1 MNIPLYI
8 RIVRM
13 NGSLANKDSDYT
25 EIQFVCNVCII
36 QLREKTFTTDPRP
49 RVHKETENEDQAQ
62 DQTYK
67 LQLLDK
73 KSFKFDEFFTI
84 LFGG

>member
-1 MNIPLYI
+1 MVLTAILW
-8 RIVRM
+8 
-13 NGSLANKDSDYT
+13 
-25 EIQFVCNVCII
+25 
-36 QLREKTFTTDPRP
+36 P

-73 KSFKFDEFFTI
+73 KSGKFDEILTI
-84 LFGG
+84 LSGV